1 MHSVSGV
8 MCLDMWTGLI
18 VMVFLTFTS
27 CCLIRYAETRF
38 LGGGGKQWKGG
49 TVWIGTSAV
58 LFRDTA
64 HNWVGW
70 VESLHISCI
79 SLGAVVECDGME
91 ASISR
96 AGMGVVLNAPVMN
109 RSALFCVRSRVFS
122 IAEDL
127 PSQNAALPYV
137 AIGRTAPIFCG
148 HL

>member
-79 SLGAVVECDGME
+79 SLGAVVECD
-91 ASISR
+91 
-96 AGMGVVLNAPVMN
+96 V
-109 RSALFCVRSRVFS
+109 
-122 IAEDL
+122 D
-127 PSQNAALPYV
+127 
-137 AIGRTAPIFCG
+137 GRDGGFDFKGRNGSGFKCSSYES
-148 HL
+148 